1 MPRYGNTDRRSSI
14 WSYEINDNEIVV
26 GFVSGDVYTYSA
38 LSVGAANFQEMKRLA
53 IQGKG
58 LNEFINKRVKRLY
71 TDKKL
76 F

>member
-14 WSYEINDNEIVV
+14 WSYEITDNQIVV
-26 GFVSGDVYTYSA
+26 GFVNGDVYTYTVT
-38 LSVGAANFQEMKRLA
+38 SVGLVNLQEMKRLA
-53 IQGKG
+53 SQGKG
-58 LNEFINKRVKRLY
+58 LNEFINKRVKRMY